1 MWGLSATFG
10 YVSDIAGE
18 SGTRNRTR
26 RAILGA
32 AAEVLA
38 RDRTAT
44 LADIAKAAQVGRSTL
59 HRYFPDRDVLVHA
72 AVADSYLVIQQ
83 SIQDAAVDQGT
94 ALEAMRRL
102 VAAIV
107 DTGGRMLFLY
117 GDSRVLEDFAARDG
131 GSDTEEPGEGSESDT
146 APDSVSSMVVDL
158 IRRGQSEGVF
168 DPGLDVDWVQDVI
181 WALVYTGCEA
191 ASRGTLPR
199 HGVTTAVV
207 RMLENGIREQ

>member
-1 MWGLSATFG
+1 M
-10 YVSDIAGE
+10 SDIAGE

-131 GSDTEEPGEGSESDT
+131 GSDTEE
-146 APDSVSSMVVDL
+146 
-158 IRRGQSEGVF
+158 
-168 DPGLDVDWVQDVI
+168 
-181 WALVYTGCEA
+181 
-191 ASRGTLPR
+191 
-199 HGVTTAVV
+199 
-207 RMLENGIREQ
+207 

>member
-1 MWGLSATFG
+1 M
-10 YVSDIAGE
+10 SDIAGE

-59 HRYFPDRDVLVHA
+59 HRYFPDRDDLIHA

-102 VAAIV
+102 IAAIV

-117 GDSRVLEDFAARDG
+117 GDSRVLEDFAAHDG
-131 GSDTEEPGEGSESDT
+131 GDGAAEAAEGESDT

-158 IRRGQSEGVF
+158 IRRGQSEGAF
-168 DPGLDVDWVQDVI
+168 DPTLDVDWVQDVI

>member
-1 MWGLSATFG
+1 M
-10 YVSDIAGE
+10 SDIAGE

-32 AAEVLA
+32 AAEALA

-44 LADIAKAAQVGRSTL
+44 LADIARAAQVGRSTL

-131 GSDTEEPGEGSESDT
+131 GSDAGEPGEGGESDT